1 MEKRKYTYVWI
12 SLVVLV
18 FGIIFIPEIIKRIK
32 SDSVVVNDRM
42 SSGNSGGALSYIILN
57 GEKRMV
63 PSFALLDQDSL
74 LITNE
79 DYKGKVF
86 VVEFF
91 FTSCPTI
98 CPLMTK
104 NLVHLQE
111 TFKSAEGFGIASI
124 SINPRTDSPSVLKEY
139 AAKYGIANL
148 DWHLLTGD
156 GDQIYSLANSGF
168 NMYASEAPNVAGG
181 FEHSGLFALVDRQ
194 GYLRSRNDKFGNP
207 LIYYR
212 GTISEEQGTN
222 GQGEKEQISLLKEDI
237 TKLLLE

>member
-1 MEKRKYTYVWI
+1 M
-12 SLVVLV
+12 VVLV
-18 FGIIFIPEIIKRIK
+18 FGIIFIPEIIGRIRK
-32 SDSVVVNDRM
+32 GTVVENDRM
-42 SSGNSGGALSYIILN
+42 SSGLTDKSLSYIMLN
-57 GEKRMV
+57 GEKRKV

-111 TFKSAEGFGIASI
+111 AFKDADNFGIASI
-124 SINPRTDSPSVLKEY
+124 SINPKYDSPSVLKEY
-139 AAKYGIANL
+139 AEKYGVADL

-156 GDQIYSLANSGF
+156 REQIYALANAGF
-168 NMYASEAPNVAGG
+168 NIYASEAPNVAGG

-194 GYLRSRNDKFGNP
+194 GYLRSRLDEFGNP

-212 GTISEEQGTN
+212 GTISEAQGAN
-222 GQGEKEQISLLKEDI
+222 DQGEKEQISLLKEDI
-237 TKLLLE
+237 TKLLNE